1 MYCHIFWKIGDYLLE
16 NKYVGVWYTWPPG
29 RKKNCNARGVFATA
43 TYKRGPY
50 LTSGSLLRG
59 SDRSPH
65 KEVGATLLGSPRP
78 TYHNPRA
85 AGSKQHSWSSWLAC
99 HFLLHH
105 NRGTEWPAD
114 PNSTFVNLIVLFC
127 TICLGVRPNLKKDD
141 QPCVLDPHPSMC
153 RYMDCSGPGRESFK
167 KTQENNHEPFLIQEN
182 SLKIV
187 PIL

>member
-1 MYCHIFWKIGDYLLE
+1 M
-16 NKYVGVWYTWPPG
+16 WYTWPPG

-65 KEVGATLLGSPRP
+65 KEVGVTLLGSPRP

-85 AGSKQHSWSSWLAC
+85 AGSKQHSWSSWLAG

-105 NRGTEWPAD
+105 NRGTKWLAN
-114 PNSTFVNLIVLFC
+114 PNSTFVNLIILFC

-141 QPCVLDPHPSMC
+141 QPCEVDPPPQHV
-153 RYMDCSGPGRESFK
+153 YIYGLLGPRPEKFQRRRK
-167 KTQENNHEPFLIQEN
+167 KAITNLFLFEK
-182 SLKIV
+182 LVKKIV

>member
-1 MYCHIFWKIGDYLLE
+1 MGKYLLSYILE
-16 NKYVGVWYTWPPG
+16 NWRLFTWKQIC
-29 RKKNCNARGVFATA
+29 RSVVYLATWAEKNCNARGVFATA

-85 AGSKQHSWSSWLAC
+85 AGSKQHSWSSWLAG

-105 NRGTEWPAD
+105 NRGTKWLAN
-114 PNSTFVNLIVLFC
+114 PNSIIVNFKNCFILFNFLRGAVKWGR
-127 TICLGVRPNLKKDD
+127 TTY
-141 QPCVLDPHPSMC
+141 PCDETTPHP
-153 RYMDCSGPGRESFK
+153 DIWTAWAQAG
-167 KTQENNHEPFLIQEN
+167 NL
-182 SLKIV
+182 
-187 PIL
+187 